1 MIKSYLTACLIL
13 PFAYGVPLF
22 AQKTIPVSGTVS
34 SENNGEAII
43 GATIRSL
50 KSPQTGAVSD
60 AAGTFS
66 LTVSPEDTLAV
77 SFIGYQPAIIAVSG
91 RSVIEI
97 KLVEDGKLLGETVII
112 AFGIER
118 QARSVGFAT
127 QNLKGDELTKSNTA
141 NIVSGLAGKMAGVNV
156 IQGNGVEGG
165 TTRIVIRGNTQ
176 IFGNN
181 QPLIIVDGVPLD
193 NSPGWTGVESGRDW
207 GSAINNIN
215 PADIE
220 RVDVLKG
227 ANAAALYGA
236 RGGNGVIL
244 ITTKK
249 GTERSGLGVD
259 YQYSMRTTKPFYWR
273 EMQNEYGFGGPL
285 SFNEPRL
292 EQDANGVYLHPVN
305 LYADFGPE
313 GKPTTETFGAYASSQ
328 SWGPR
333 LDGATVRW
341 WDGEMRSWSPQPDNF
356 KRFFRTGLTQRHN
369 ISFSGAGKMGSVRA
383 SFTREDHRSVALNSD
398 YDQTTAFV
406 GSKLNVSKKV
416 RAEIGISYIQYNRL
430 NSPLLGSDN
439 NSFGKIMVYGYPR
452 SYQGENLNY
461 ENPDGTKHDF
471 GPNPFAWG
479 NIDVYWSVYNNNS
492 WLRRNKII
500 GSVGV
505 FYDITSWLTLMGR
518 TGTDNTFD
526 DFESR
531 NKPTDI
537 TGTQG
542 GGYSHSLSKG
552 NTLNNE
558 FLLTARRKNI
568 IHGLESSLSFGGT
581 QYQIRSYNIFG
592 NNYNQWRDPFLY
604 SFGNYA
610 GYPTATG
617 EGRYEKRLN
626 SLYGFLD
633 LNFKDWI
640 FGQVSLRNDWSST
653 LPEANG
659 SYLFPA
665 VNLSFV
671 PSELFNW
678 QNSAWVNF
686 AKFRVAYSETATDD
700 EPYQLQRVY
709 TTGNFAGQPT
719 ASTEG
724 IVRPLDLRPQRS
736 RGFEA
741 GINLGGLRDRLQL
754 DFTWYYIYS
763 YNQLLNSP
771 LPVSSGYPTVR
782 INTGAISNRGIEAI
796 VSMRWLERRQFSWET
811 KFNIARNQNRLEDL
825 SDGAELLELAGI
837 WGANGAAVAV
847 KANEPY
853 GILIGFDYV
862 RHEQSGLP
870 IVSEDGTRYKVTNVR
885 VPLKIYDDNGKF
897 LRYANS
903 TPKFIGGI
911 RNIFTWKS
919 FSAEVL
925 VDAKIGG
932 DLYAGSYAT
941 AVQSGQSPVTLIERN
956 GGGLPYTR
964 PDGTTANVGVILPG
978 VYADGTPN
986 DKVVHYYYKHLNSG
1000 GWGPVLTTPAVF
1012 ENTWVKLREVSVSY
1026 RFPKAWRT
1034 KVFQNLEISLVGRDL
1049 AYLYSSLPDK
1059 INPEGVNGSGNAQ
1072 GIEFGAL
1079 PGMRS
1084 FGLTLG
1090 AGF

>member
-1 MIKSYLTACLIL
+1 MIQKYPFLLLIFFVCGGL
-13 PFAYGVPLF
+13 QLH
-22 AQKTIPVSGTVS
+22 AQTTVSGTVIDANS
-34 SENNGEAII
+34 GEAII
-43 GATIRSL
+43 GAGIRSQ
-50 KSPQTGAVSD
+50 KTPKAGAVTD
-60 AAGTFS
+60 ALGAFT
-66 LTVSPEDTLAV
+66 LTTVADDTLAV
-77 SFIGYQPAIIAVSG
+77 SYVGYQSIKVPVNGQKLLS
-91 RSVIEI
+91 IE
-97 KLVEDGKLLGETVII
+97 LAEDGKLLKETVIT

-118 QARSVGFAT
+118 QTRSVGYAT
-127 QNLKGDELTKSNTA
+127 QNLKGDELVKSNSA
-141 NIVSGLAGKMAGVNV
+141 NIISGLSGKMAGVNV

-181 QPLIIVDGVPLD
+181 QPLIILDGVPIE
-193 NSPGWTGVESGRDW
+193 NTPGLTNVESGRDW

-215 PADIE
+215 PSDIE

-236 RGGNGVIL
+236 RGSNGVIL

-259 YQYSMRTTKPFYWR
+259 YQYSMRTTEPFYWR
-273 EMQNEYGFGGPL
+273 DMQNEYGFGGPI
-285 SFNEPRL
+285 SFNEPKL
-292 EQDANGVYLHPVN
+292 EKDASGVYLHPLN

-333 LDGATVRW
+333 LDGTNVRW

-356 KRFFRTGLTQRHN
+356 KSFLRTGLTQRHN
-369 ISFSGAGKMGSVRA
+369 LSFSGAGKMGSVRA

-398 YDQTTAFV
+398 YDQSTAYV

-416 RAEIGISYIQYNRL
+416 RAEIGITYIQYNRK
-430 NSPLLGSDN
+430 NSPLLGNDN

-492 WLRRNKII
+492 WLKRNKII

-537 TGTQG
+537 TGTLG
-542 GGYSHSLSKG
+542 GGYAHSLSKAA
-552 NTLNNE
+552 TLNND
-558 FLLTARRKNI
+558 FLLTARKKGI
-568 IHGLESSLSFGGT
+568 INGLESSLSFGGT
-581 QYQIRSYNIFG
+581 QYQIRTYSLAG
-592 NNYNQWRDPFLY
+592 TNYNQWRDPFLY
-604 SFGNYA
+604 SIGNYV
-610 GYPTATG
+610 GYPTAGT

-633 LNFKDWI
+633 LNYKNWL
-640 FGQVSLRNDWSST
+640 FGQFSLRNDWSST
-653 LPEANG
+653 LPKETG
-659 SYLFPA
+659 SYLFPGG
-665 VNLSFV
+665 NLSFV

-678 QNSAWVNF
+678 QNSRWVNF
-686 AKFRVAYSETATDD
+686 AKVRVAFSQTATDD
-700 EPYQLQRVY
+700 DPYQLQRVY
-709 TTGNFAGQPT
+709 TTGSFAGQPT
-719 ASTEG
+719 AGTEG

-741 GINLGGLRDRLQL
+741 GLNLGGLRDRLQL
-754 DFTWYYIYS
+754 DLTWYYSYS
-763 YNQLLNSP
+763 YNQLINSP
-771 LPVSSGYPTVR
+771 LPTSSGYPTVR

-796 VSMRWLERRQFSWET
+796 IGMRWLEKRHFSWET
-811 KFNIARNQNRLEDL
+811 KFNIARNQNRLEEL
-825 SDGAELLELAGI
+825 SDGAELQEIGGI
-837 WGANGAAVAV
+837 WAANGPAIAV
-847 KANEPY
+847 KVNQPY
-853 GILIGFDYV
+853 GVLVGFDYI
-862 RHEQSGLP
+862 RDEKTGLP
-870 IVSEDGTRYKVTNVR
+870 IVSDDGTRYKISNVR
-885 VPLKIYDDNGKF
+885 VPIKMYDDQGKF

-903 TPKFIGGI
+903 TPKFTGGI
-911 RNIFTWKS
+911 RNSISLYNFR
-919 FSAEVL
+919 FEVL
-925 VDAKIGG
+925 IDAKIGG
-932 DLYAGSYAT
+932 DMYAGSYAT
-941 AVQSGQSPVTLIERN
+941 AVQSGQSPSTLLERD

-964 PDGTTANVGVILPG
+964 PDGSTANIGVILPG
-978 VYADGTPN
+978 VYSDGRPN
-986 DKVVHYYYKHLNSG
+986 DKVVHYYYKYLNSG
-1000 GWGPVLTTPAVF
+1000 GWGPVLTTPDVF
-1012 ENTWVKLREVSVSY
+1012 ENTWVKLRELSISY
-1026 RFPKAWRT
+1026 RIPKAWRT

-1049 AYLYSSLPDK
+1049 AYLYSSLPDR

-1090 AGF
+1090 AAF